1 MLHAWYLVGSAHFA
15 LYYSVKFQFYD
26 IFISNIFRKPHCSIS
41 SHAECTKQQRARTSA
56 LVASIH
62 MHIAYMHTT
71 HTYIYIMMRP
81 PMAGHRQQLNFW
93 VIYINAFERW
103 KYVDYLFVWNEF
115 LGRACLNVD
124 SFSFRC
130 GLFCYFFFSSLLL
143 RLCDWRR
150 SQQRRTHKQE
160 THREMWMGWSQRAAN
175 GINRHRRLT
184 KHSHIGQTH

>member
-130 GLFCYFFFSSLLL
+130 GLFCYFFFFVSSPPFV
-143 RLCDWRR
+143 RLAAVAATTNTQTKDT
-150 SQQRRTHKQE
+150 QRNVDGMVTE
-160 THREMWMGWSQRAAN
+160 S
-175 GINRHRRLT
+175 
-184 KHSHIGQTH
+184 S

>member
-130 GLFCYFFFSSLLL
+130 GLFCYFFFRLFSSV
-143 RLCDWRR
+143 CAIGGGR
-150 SQQRRTHKQE
+150 SNDEHTNKRHTEKCGWDG
-160 THREMWMGWSQRAAN
+160 HREQLMG
-175 GINRHRRLT
+175 
-184 KHSHIGQTH
+184 